1 MEPSLAGPPRRPP
14 LTWSEAAACL
24 VGLSL
29 VLYPQLFGL
38 AQPSTECP
46 ELRGVTV
53 NGSTQTELTV
63 LCPEQWFELNVDQ
76 GSRLVMTVDSD
87 ADSVEK
93 IIGELKTTQTEERSG
108 RAQDKEKEHVMQRLR
123 ALGYM

>member
-1 MEPSLAGPPRRPP
+1 
-14 LTWSEAAACL
+14 
-24 VGLSL
+24 L

-53 NGSTQTELTV
+53 NGSTQTELTA

-87 ADSVEK
+87 ADSYL
-93 IIGELKTTQTEERSG
+93 ELFDAAGTGKLAEDDDSGPGYNPNLAIELEGGTYRLLLHPYRSG
-108 RAQDKEKEHVMQRLR
+108 TGPLTLR
-123 ALGYM
+123 VQ